1 MSQEDT
7 AHPGPGEIH
16 RRCVESY
23 AQVLEGRLEDA
34 LKLIDP
40 EVVDHRGGTQGDHRG
55 REAWRQK
62 WEQMSASSA
71 FHDVSVTIEQNVVS
85 GDTSVNRYTIRGT
98 ATDSGRRYE
107 VLGLDMVRVRDGR
120 ILEHWALLDED
131 AMRDQ
136 LARVPARPPH
146 RS

>member
-1 MSQEDT
+1 MPQGAADT
-7 AHPGPGEIH
+7 PYPGPGETH
-16 RRCVESY
+16 RRSVESF
-23 AQVLEGRLEDA
+23 AQVLEGRFEDA

-62 WEQMSASSA
+62 WERTSADSA

-85 GDTSVNRYTIRGT
+85 GDTSVNRYTVRGT
-98 ATDSGRRYE
+98 HTDSGRRYE
-107 VLGLDMVRVRDGR
+107 VLGLDMVRVRNGR
-120 ILEHWALLDED
+120 IIEHWALLDAD

-136 LARVPARPPH
+136 LGL
-146 RS
+146 